1 MGGVILYPAIDI
13 QGGQAVRL
21 RQGDFARA
29 TVFGD
34 DPVEVARR
42 WQDEGAEVVH
52 VVDLDGARE
61 GRLVNV
67 AIVER
72 IAAALAIPVEFG
84 GGVRDREA
92 LARAAASGVRWV
104 VVGTSAVTD
113 DELLAAAVELLGE
126 RLVVGADCSEGRIAT
141 HGWQEAS
148 EMTAVAFA
156 RRLEEVGAR
165 RILYTDVAR
174 DGMLSGPNVEGLQEL
189 AAATSLEVIMS
200 GGVGTLDDLVAIRR
214 VAPPNV
220 VGTIVGRALYD
231 GRFTLAEAAAALA

>member
-1 MGGVILYPAIDI
+1 VILYPAIDI
-13 QGGQAVRL
+13 QGGKAVRL
-21 RQGDFARA
+21 RRGDFAQA

-34 DPVEVARR
+34 DPVAVARR
-42 WQDEGAEVVH
+42 WSDEGAEVLH

-61 GRLVNV
+61 GRLVNID
-67 AIVER
+67 IVER
-72 IAAALAIPVEFG
+72 IAAAIEIPVEFG

-92 LARAAASGVRWV
+92 LARAAASGVRWI

-113 DELLAAAVELLGE
+113 GDLLAAAVDLLGE
-126 RLVVGADCSEGRIAT
+126 RLVVGADCARGFIAT

-148 EMTAVAFA
+148 EMTAVEFA
-156 RRLEEVGAR
+156 HRLEQVGAR

-174 DGMLSGPNVEGLQEL
+174 DGMLAGPNVSGLREL
-189 AAATSLEVIMS
+189 ASATSLEVIMS
-200 GGVGTLDDLVAIRR
+200 GGVGTLDDLQLLRKT
-214 VAPPNV
+214 APVNV